1 MENAV
6 AMDGTDSS
14 RGIDMLENTI
24 GKTNATQFDKRANE
38 KLFDADAALQRLEG
52 DAELFRML
60 GKIFQED
67 SVALFDQLSAALVTS
82 DLATVELAAHSLK
95 GLAANFEA
103 TAATEVAFSIEELAR
118 ARQSNGLEPRVK
130 ELGVQLERLRQ
141 ALAVW
146 DAA

>member
-1 MENAV
+1 
-6 AMDGTDSS
+6 
-14 RGIDMLENTI
+14 MLKKSI
-24 GKTNATQFDKRANE
+24 GKTDASHAHQRGND

-67 SVALFDQLSAALVTS
+67 SVELFSKLSSGLAAGDLALV
-82 DLATVELAAHSLK
+82 ERAAHSLK

-103 TAATEVAFSIEELAR
+103 TAATEVAFGIEEAAR
-118 ARQSNGLEPRVK
+118 ARQPLGLEPRVK

-141 ALAVW
+141 ALAQW